1 MSSFDPDGPRRAPVR
16 GQAKP
21 RTSRLRPTWAW
32 LWTGLAALLLIVA
45 AVTIAVIALSG
56 GDRGEVVLAVL
67 LIGFPALLGVF
78 ALGMR
83 ALIMARPSGGLW
95 KAVRRWGLALIGGA
109 ALLGGLATVSEDARG
124 ALPLIVAGAC
134 ALAYLA
140 LDIRRGGAQ
149 E

>member
-1 MSSFDPDGPRRAPVR
+1 MTT
-16 GQAKP
+16 KP
-21 RTSRLRPTWAW
+21 PKSLTWAW
-32 LWTGLAALLLIVA
+32 LWVLLALALLLSA
-45 AVTIAVIALSG
+45 AAIITAIAISG
-56 GDRGEVVLAVL
+56 GDRSEVILAVL
-67 LIGFPALLGVF
+67 LIGLPALLGVF
-78 ALGMR
+78 ALGTL
-83 ALIMARPSGGLW
+83 ALIMSRPSGGLW

-140 LDIRRGGAQ
+140 LDIRRGRV